1 MPPELVA
8 WLVLG
13 FLALVALH
21 ELTHVLIAKAHG
33 HPTVCVAINLVGVAV
48 VFEDSPRARYWVLQV
63 ILPAIVSW
71 AICYVWLYGLFTYP
85 APFQARINQA
95 EVLAQLPWVVSL
107 LTLLTSGGD
116 ILSGWVEVR
125 NPVHGHD
132 RIHRDFKVLRKMRA
146 LVLFT
151 NHGKTHWRE
160 TWLAGK
166 VAAAAES
173 PAIAS

>member
-1 MPPELVA
+1 MPPALVA

-21 ELTHVLIAKAHG
+21 ELTHVLIARLHG
-33 HPTVCVAINLVGVAV
+33 HPTVCVAINPIGVAV
-48 VFEDSPRARYWVLQV
+48 VFEDSPRARYWLAQV

-71 AICYVWLYGLFTYP
+71 LVCYVWLHGLFTYP

-95 EVLAQLPWVVSL
+95 DVLASLPWIVTL

-116 ILSGWVEVR
+116 ILSGYFELR
-125 NPVHGHD
+125 RPVHGQA
-132 RIHRDFKVLRKMRA
+132 RIHRDFAVLRKMPA

-151 NHGKTHWRE
+151 AHGRKHWHE
-160 TWLAGK
+160 TWVAGK
-166 VAAAAES
+166 AGAPSAA
-173 PAIAS
+173 